1 MWVVFVFST
10 MVFAI
15 AALGVVY
22 VGNYIIN
29 KMRKDNKK
37 TEKELKEDNEDE

>member
-1 MWVVFVFST
+1 MWVVFVLSA

-15 AALGVVY
+15 TALAVAY
-22 VGNYIIN
+22 IGNCIIN

-37 TEKELKEDNEDE
+37 TEKEIKEDNEDE

>member
-15 AALGVVY
+15 AALIVSY
-22 VGNYIIN
+22 VGNCIIN
-29 KMRKDNKK
+29 KMKKDNKK
-37 TEKELKEDNEDE
+37 TEKEIKEDNEDE